1 MLGKLS
7 ILIYSH
13 QDSLFKLL
21 DKQRQSFHDVLMFP
35 VQHAKSAVLFMK
47 DQDLYPLIVV
57 ADESADIL
65 ALKMTLKELKHHNET
80 VFAIYTGNFSS
91 KNLAL
96 SFDCGFDEFLAAPVN
111 LRQIIQ
117 LASKKVLA
125 SNIKQHFNTKNIEN
139 Q

>member
-7 ILIYSH
+7 LLIYSQ
-13 QDSLFKLL
+13 QDSLFKML
-21 DKQRQSFHDVLMFP
+21 DRQRQPFRDVLMFP
-35 VQHAKSAVLFMK
+35 VQHAKSAILFMK

-57 ADESADIL
+57 ADESADIQ
-65 ALKMTLKELKHHNET
+65 ALKMTLKELKHHDEV

-117 LASKKVLA
+117 LASKKAAGKKTNLL
-125 SNIKQHFNTKNIEN
+125 T
-139 Q
+139 